1 LRDTGLLP
9 ADALHLSVAMRL
21 NIDAIASF
29 DEDFKRIGI
38 IKVIP

>member
-1 LRDTGLLP
+1 
-9 ADALHLSVAMRL
+9 MRL